1 MYQKKIILFAAFAFL
16 IVSLALSLTV
26 WSTKFTAS
34 NISQVNTAN
43 SLLTEHL
50 KLSDHSYR
58 LFKQITDEILLGK
71 SANQSIVRN
80 KRAMIRET
88 LSRIRALE
96 IAQREA
102 LGPEKTRG
110 SVEDTDNLEMAING
124 ILKSFAEVLE
134 MRDEQSRSQKI
145 KFLLEE
151 QIDNNFRD
159 AINLALQRQS
169 GLVDAL
175 NDNIENRHS
184 LIYWSALVLSLLAI
198 FLTILGSLALIR
210 NITEP
215 VNQLKKGAEALSQ
228 GDLQYRVPLGFDAE
242 FDAIAESF
250 NGMAHNLAEQKQ
262 LRDTLNQNLEYEVA
276 KRTEELV
283 QLNQTLQ
290 HNDVSRRHFLA
301 DISHELRTPLTIIR
315 GEAQVAL
322 RQKNAGD
329 ADPALRDALSQVLEQ
344 SLFLSRLV
352 DDLLFIAR
360 TDTNNLRLECAKTSI
375 NDLVNDCCQDMRH
388 QAKAKSMVL
397 NFAPTAEPAYA
408 KVDAERIRQLLI
420 IVLDNAIKYS
430 PAETQV
436 QIDTSIDDQNILIQ
450 VADQGHGLEQSEL
463 PFIFDRF
470 YRSQK
475 VRRESLP
482 GTGLGLAVAKAITDA
497 HQGKIRAEVDDTGF
511 RITISLPR
519 VA

>member
-1 MYQKKIILFAAFAFL
+1 MYKKKIILFAAFAFL
-16 IVSLALSLTV
+16 IVILALSLTV

-34 NISQVNTAN
+34 NIAQVNMAN

-80 KRAMIRET
+80 KRAMITET

-102 LGPEKTRG
+102 LGPEKTKG

-134 MRDEQSRSQKI
+134 MSDEQSRSQKI

-175 NDNIENRHS
+175 NANIENRHA

-215 VNQLKKGAEALSQ
+215 VDQLKKGAEALSK

-276 KRTEELV
+276 KRTEE
-283 QLNQTLQ
+283 
-290 HNDVSRRHFLA
+290 
-301 DISHELRTPLTIIR
+301 
-315 GEAQVAL
+315 
-322 RQKNAGD
+322 
-329 ADPALRDALSQVLEQ
+329 
-344 SLFLSRLV
+344 
-352 DDLLFIAR
+352 
-360 TDTNNLRLECAKTSI
+360 
-375 NDLVNDCCQDMRH
+375 
-388 QAKAKSMVL
+388 
-397 NFAPTAEPAYA
+397 
-408 KVDAERIRQLLI
+408 
-420 IVLDNAIKYS
+420 
-430 PAETQV
+430 
-436 QIDTSIDDQNILIQ
+436 
-450 VADQGHGLEQSEL
+450 
-463 PFIFDRF
+463 
-470 YRSQK
+470 
-475 VRRESLP
+475 
-482 GTGLGLAVAKAITDA
+482 
-497 HQGKIRAEVDDTGF
+497 
-511 RITISLPR
+511 
-519 VA
+519 